1 MPTPDKEA
9 EEKTAKLTVELD
21 NDDIGRIIRALI
33 TIPEFVPAAEIEPL
47 LGATVDDLWRIAD
60 DLGAQS
66 GRNFPPRGT
75 TPEEWLKSL
84 E

>member
-1 MPTPDKEA
+1 M
-9 EEKTAKLTVELD
+9 KLTIELD
-21 NDDIGRIIRALI
+21 NDDIGCIIRALI
-33 TIPEFVPAAEIEPL
+33 TIPQFVPAPEITPL
-47 LGATVDDLWRIAD
+47 TGATVDDLLRIAD

>member
-21 NDDIGRIIRALI
+21 NDDIGRIVRALI
-33 TIPEFVPAAEIEPL
+33 TIPQFVPAAEIEPL

-66 GRNFPPRGT
+66 GRNFPPRGIT
-75 TPEEWLKSL
+75 VEEYLKSL